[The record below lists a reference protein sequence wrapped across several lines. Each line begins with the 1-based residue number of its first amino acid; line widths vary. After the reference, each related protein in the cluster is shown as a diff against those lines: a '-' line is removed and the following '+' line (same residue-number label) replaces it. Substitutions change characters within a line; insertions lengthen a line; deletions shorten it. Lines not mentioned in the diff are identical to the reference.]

1 MTNGQEQRQRQHLPL
16 VQRQRQGSHQLY
28 VHGLRRHRPLL
39 NRREMTMGI
48 MEKKAAEKFA
58 ADKARAEEMARKI
71 AAEKEQDRQD
81 RRGK

>member
-1 MTNGQEQRQRQHLPL
+1 
-16 VQRQRQGSHQLY
+16 
-28 VHGLRRHRPLL
+28 
-39 NRREMTMGI
+39 MTMGI